1 MCLCVSKKK
10 CVGKI
15 IPEKI
20 TFAVQNSSY
29 MKNKK
34 IILAISG
41 SIAAYKSAFLTRLLV
56 KAGAEVQILMTES
69 ATRFITPLTLG
80 TLSKRPVFSEIIS
93 ENAWNN
99 HVELGLW
106 ADAMIVAPA
115 TATTLAKMAHGICD
129 NIITATYL
137 SARCPVFVAPA
148 MDLDMWVHGAN
159 ARNLDLLRGDKV
171 AIIPVGHGELASGLV
186 GDGRM
191 AEPEDIVA
199 FVDNFFKENAS
210 EKLTVPSKDSSFI
223 IHHSS
228 LKRDLLGKKIMVTAG
243 PTYEALDPVR
253 FIGNRSSGKMGFSIV
268 RELSARGAEVHLI
281 VGPAKVPTDFDPS
294 VSVIK
299 IESAQQMYNAA
310 TTLFGQCDAAIL
322 AAAVADYR
330 PKEVSDVKIKKKDSE
345 MSLELEKT
353 PDIAAALGQLKQ
365 AHQRIIGFALET
377 NNEFEN
383 AVGKL
388 KRKNFDAIVLN
399 SLRDAGAGFSGDTNK
414 ISIIFSETD
423 VRNFGLK
430 SKDEVA
436 VDIVNA
442 LVELI

>member
-1 MCLCVSKKK
+1 
-10 CVGKI
+10 
-15 IPEKI
+15 
-20 TFAVQNSSY
+20 

-34 IILAISG
+34 IILAVSG
-41 SIAAYKSAFLTRLLV
+41 SIAAYKAAFLTRLLV
-56 KAGAEVQILMTES
+56 KSGAEVQILMTES

-106 ADAMIVAPA
+106 ADALIVAPA

-159 ARNLDLLRGDKV
+159 ARNLDLLRADKV
-171 AIIPVGHGELASGLV
+171 GIIPVGYGELASGLV

-199 FVDNFFKENAS
+199 FVQNALENKTQNIDNQLVINTL
-210 EKLTVPSKDSSFI
+210 LTKD
-223 IHHSS
+223 
-228 LKRDLLGKKIMVTAG
+228 LVGKTIMVTAG

-268 RELSARGAEVHLI
+268 KELAERGAKVHLV
-281 VGPAKVPTDFDPS
+281 VGPTKLSLDLDPS
-294 VSVIK
+294 VSVVK
-299 IESAQQMYNAA
+299 VESAQQMYNAA
-310 TTLFGQCDAAIL
+310 TAFFPQCDAAIL

-330 PKEVSDVKIKKKDSE
+330 PKVVSDVKIKKKDSE
-345 MSLELEKT
+345 MTLELERT
-353 PDIAAALGQLKQ
+353 PDIAAALGQLKR

-377 NNEFEN
+377 NNEFDN

-399 SLRDAGAGFSGDTNK
+399 SLRDEGAGFSGDTNK
-414 ISIIFSETD
+414 ISIIFDEKTFK
-423 VRNFGLK
+423 NFNLK
-430 SKDEVA
+430 SKDAVA
-436 VDIVNA
+436 KDIVDA
-442 LVELI
+442 LFGIL

>member
-1 MCLCVSKKK
+1 MIFKNCFF
-10 CVGKI
+10 KI
-15 IPEKI
+15 IFVLVFNTLDNLGFE
-20 TFAVQNSSY
+20 NL

-41 SIAAYKSAFLTRLLV
+41 SIAAYKAAFLTRLLV

-80 TLSKRPVFSEIIS
+80 TLSKRAVFTEIIS
-93 ENAWNN
+93 ENAWNS

-115 TATTLAKMAHGICD
+115 TATTLSKMAHGNCD

-137 SARCPVFVAPA
+137 SARCPVFVVPA
-148 MDLDMWVHGAN
+148 MDLDMWVHGATL
-159 ARNLDLLRGDKV
+159 RNLELLKTDKV
-171 AIIPVGHGELASGLV
+171 SIIPVGHGELASGLV

-191 AEPEDIVA
+191 AEPEDIIE
-199 FVDNFFKENAS
+199 FVQNYFEKTSQTLDNQK
-210 EKLTVPSKDSSFI
+210 VKDSSFI
-223 IHHSS
+223 IQHSS
-228 LKRDLLGKKIMVTAG
+228 FKKDLMGKKIIVTAG
-243 PTYEALDPVR
+243 PTFEALDPVR

-268 RELSARGAEVHLI
+268 RELAARGAEVHLI
-281 VGPAKVPTDFDPS
+281 VGPAKVPTDFDAS
-294 VSVIK
+294 VSVVK
-299 IESAQQMYNAA
+299 IESAQQMFEASTA
-310 TTLFGQCDAAIL
+310 LFGQCDAAIL

-330 PKEVSDVKIKKKDSE
+330 PKVVSDVKIKKKEGE
-345 MSLELEKT
+345 MTLELEKT

-365 AHQRIIGFALET
+365 PNQRIIGFALET

-414 ISIIFSETD
+414 ISIIFDEKN
-423 VRNFGLK
+423 VRNFDLK
-430 SKDEVA
+430 SKDDVA
-436 VDIVNA
+436 KDIVDA